1 MSTLLKEKLCVLLTA
16 ARMTERMK
24 AGCRRCSD
32 CFVAASVAG
41 RLQWNISVGVLPSAP
56 HAFISQLKP
65 NWIQEFP
72 FCFWRDKIVLQASY
86 WFTALGNAEV
96 KRYFFFVTSTY
107 ASNQGSSFAVKYF
120 QSACS
125 STNGAETYSWTKI
138 CFALLSP
145 STI

>member
-41 RLQWNISVGVLPSAP
+41 RLQWNISVSVLPSAP

-72 FCFWRDKIVLQASY
+72 FCF
-86 WFTALGNAEV
+86 
-96 KRYFFFVTSTY
+96 
-107 ASNQGSSFAVKYF
+107 
-120 QSACS
+120 
-125 STNGAETYSWTKI
+125 
-138 CFALLSP
+138 
-145 STI
+145 